1 MISKRVE
8 VENLFLY
15 LYSFVFFIPH
25 FVVVGSGTLFTTFA
39 PRAYSISL
47 IIFVFSIL
55 FFIYFYKN
63 KNFIV
68 SNLTKIIF
76 LYIIIYFI
84 STIFSENFYNS
95 FFGWQYRNKSFLIIT
110 TMLFL
115 PIIAPLILNNLSKIN
130 KIIDI
135 GIIFSSIYSLY
146 GILQFFKIDPFYFVS
161 SFGERVYS
169 FFLNPNYFTPII
181 LIFSFLSLN
190 EVILKNKKLYLIP
203 FVLNFSAIILA
214 QTFTTFLSLIIS
226 FPIYIFLLIKF
237 FPESK
242 KRIIKYIS
250 FFLIILIVFSI
261 FSIVLIDKYNPYL
274 LKRYTQLTT
283 LKTRIYL
290 WRDIG
295 DMVKSE
301 FGIKEYFIGIGGENL
316 NRKFMSYKS
325 IELEKLEP
333 DSLYDN
339 AHNEFIEQFIK
350 GGFLLLFIYLLLI
363 IYSLI
368 SLYKIFKNFN
378 NEFKQISFSIF
389 ISLFAY
395 SINLLGTYET
405 IQMFIFF
412 CFLLS
417 IINSLIVLNYQQ
429 NNIKLVNNK
438 FIVFVFLILAIS
450 NFGYHSILKLS
461 SDYSNK
467 AYNSLGFYNYVKEM
481 DKEKG
486 LNALNDSESNFLKAI
501 KSNPFEKTY
510 YPYYLANVYYYKG
523 IELKNSSYNIKSI
536 EILNDIF
543 DYSQYPNS
551 IYNLIGD
558 NYYIL
563 NEIEKAKEYYKKSIE
578 WYKFFNEPILS
589 LTKIYIDENNL
600 SEAEKYVDIILSV
613 KENPVALRYKGII
626 YLKKDNNEVAK
637 KYLQRAI
644 ELGDKESEEI
654 IKNLN
659 D

>member
-8 VENLFLY
+8 IENLFLY

-25 FVVVGSGTLFTTFA
+25 FVVVGSGTLFTTFS

-47 IIFVFSIL
+47 IIFIFSIP

-68 SNLTKIIF
+68 SSLTKIIF
-76 LYIIIYFI
+76 LYIIIYFF
-84 STIFSENFYNS
+84 STILSENFYSS
-95 FFGWQYRNKSFLIIT
+95 FFGWQYRNKGFLIIT

-115 PIIAPLILNNLSKIN
+115 PIVAPLILDNLSKIN

-135 GIIFSSIYSLY
+135 GIIFSSIYSIY
-146 GILQFFKIDPFYFVS
+146 SILQFFKLDPFFFVS
-161 SFGERVYS
+161 FSGERVYS
-169 FFLNPNYFTPII
+169 FFVNPNYFTPII
-181 LIFSFLSLN
+181 LIFLFLSLN
-190 EVILKNKKLYLIP
+190 EILLKNKKLYLIP
-203 FVLNFSAIILA
+203 FILNFLTIILA
-214 QTFTTFLSLIIS
+214 QTFTTFLALIIT
-226 FPIYIFLLIKF
+226 FPIYIFLLIEF

-250 FFLIILIVFSI
+250 IFLIFLIVFSMS
-261 FSIVLIDKYNPYL
+261 SIVLLNKYNPYL
-274 LKRYTQLTT
+274 LKRYTNLTT
-283 LKTRIYL
+283 LKTRVFL

-295 DMVKSE
+295 KMVKNE
-301 FGIKEYFIGIGGENL
+301 FGIKEYLIGIGGENL
-316 NRKFMSYKS
+316 NRKYMPYKS

-339 AHNEFIEQFIK
+339 AHNEYIEQFVK
-350 GGFLLLFIYLLLI
+350 GGFFQFIIYLILI

-368 SLYKIFKNFN
+368 ILFN
-378 NEFKQISFSIF
+378 ISKRNEKLKETSFIVF
-389 ISLFAY
+389 ISLLAY
-395 SINLLGTYET
+395 SINLIGTYET

-417 IINSLIVLNYQQ
+417 IVNSLIILDNQQ
-429 NNIKLVNNK
+429 NNTNSVNNK
-438 FIVFVFLILAIS
+438 LIISIFLILSIF
-450 NFGYHSILKLS
+450 NFAYHSILKLS

-467 AYNSLGFYNYVKEM
+467 AYNSLGFYNYIKEI
-481 DKEKG
+481 DKEKS
-486 LNALNDSESNFLKAI
+486 LEALNDSEFKFSKAI
-501 KSNPFEKTY
+501 KLNPFDKTF

-523 IELKNSSYNIKSI
+523 IELKDNSYNIKSI
-536 EILNDIF
+536 KILNDIF

-563 NEIEKAKEYYKKSIE
+563 NDVEKAKEYYKKSIE

-589 LTKIYIDENNL
+589 LTKIYLEENNL
-600 SEAEKYVDIILSV
+600 NEAEKYVDIILSV
-613 KENPVALRYKGII
+613 KENPVAYRYKGII
-626 YLKKDNNEVAK
+626 YLKKDNIDAAK

>member
-1 MISKRVE
+1 MITKRVE

-25 FVVVGSGTLFTTFA
+25 LIIVSEATFFTIFA
-39 PRAYSISL
+39 PRAFSISL
-47 IIFVFSIL
+47 TIFIFSIP
-55 FFIYFYKN
+55 FFIYFYRK
-63 KNFIV
+63 KGFTLT
-68 SNLTKIIF
+68 NLTKIIF
-76 LYIIIYFI
+76 LYILVYFI

-95 FFGWQYRNKSFLIIT
+95 FFGWQYRNKGFLIIT

-115 PIIAPLILNNLSKIN
+115 PVIAPLILNDQSKIKKLIN
-130 KIIDI
+130 I
-135 GIIFSSIYSLY
+135 GIFFSSIYSLN
-146 GILQFFKIDPFYFVS
+146 GILQFFIIDPFYFVS
-161 SFGERVYS
+161 NIGERSFS

-181 LIFSFLSLN
+181 LIFLFLSLN
-190 EVILKNKKLYLIP
+190 EVVLKNKKLYLIP
-203 FVLNFSAIILA
+203 FILNFLSIILA
-214 QTFTTFLSLIIS
+214 QTFTTFLALIIS

-242 KRIIKYIS
+242 KRIIRYIS
-250 FFLIILIVFSI
+250 IFLIILIVFSM
-261 FSIVLIDKYNPYL
+261 FSIVLLNKYNPYL
-274 LKRYTQLTT
+274 LKRYINLTT
-283 LKTRIYL
+283 LKTRVFL

-295 DMVKSE
+295 KMVKNE
-301 FGIKEYFIGIGGENL
+301 YGIKEYLIGIGGENL
-316 NRKFMSYKS
+316 NRKYMSYKS

-339 AHNEFIEQFIK
+339 AHNEYIEQFVK
-350 GGFLLLFIYLLLI
+350 GGFFQFIIYLILI

-368 SLYKIFKNFN
+368 ILFN
-378 NEFKQISFSIF
+378 ISKRNEKLKETSFIVF
-389 ISLFAY
+389 ISLLAY
-395 SINLLGTYET
+395 SINLMGTYET

-417 IINSLIVLNYQQ
+417 IVNSLIILDNQQ
-429 NNIKLVNNK
+429 NNTNSVNNK
-438 FIVFVFLILAIS
+438 LIISIFLILSIF
-450 NFGYHSILKLS
+450 NFAYHSILRLS

-467 AYNSLGFYNYVKEM
+467 AYNNLGFYNYIKEI
-481 DKEKG
+481 DKEKS
-486 LNALNDSESNFLKAI
+486 LEALNDSESKFLKAI
-501 KSNPFEKTY
+501 KLNPFDKTF

-523 IELKNSSYNIKSI
+523 IELKDSSYNIKSI

-551 IYNLIGD
+551 IYKLIGD

-563 NEIEKAKEYYKKSIE
+563 NDINKSKEYYKKSIE

-589 LTKIYIDENNL
+589 LTKIYLDENNL
-600 SEAEKYVDIILSV
+600 NEAEKYVDIILSV
-613 KENPVALRYKGII
+613 KENPVAYRYKGII

-637 KYLQRAI
+637 KYLQKAI
-644 ELGDKESEEI
+644 ELGDKESGEI